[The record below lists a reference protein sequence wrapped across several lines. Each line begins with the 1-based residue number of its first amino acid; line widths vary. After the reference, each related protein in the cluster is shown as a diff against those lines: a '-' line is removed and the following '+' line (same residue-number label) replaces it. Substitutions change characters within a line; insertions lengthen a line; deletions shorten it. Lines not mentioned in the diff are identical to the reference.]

1 MFGYY
6 LTVSAMKER
15 KKIRRDKR
23 MDVGPKGGASSPT
36 DFSSASSTK
45 QPKHNAADAQ
55 LCTEKVGIS
64 LLPLFH
70 SKIDFDRFM
79 LGRNGV
85 NYFFGLVGSSHT

>member
-1 MFGYY
+1 MGNVSVNDVMFGYY
-6 LTVSAMKER
+6 MTVSAMKER

-23 MDVGPKGGASSPT
+23 MDVGSKGEASAPA

-55 LCTEKVGIS
+55 LCMEKVSIS

-70 SKIDFDRFM
+70 SKIDFHRFIC
-79 LGRNGV
+79 
-85 NYFFGLVGSSHT
+85 